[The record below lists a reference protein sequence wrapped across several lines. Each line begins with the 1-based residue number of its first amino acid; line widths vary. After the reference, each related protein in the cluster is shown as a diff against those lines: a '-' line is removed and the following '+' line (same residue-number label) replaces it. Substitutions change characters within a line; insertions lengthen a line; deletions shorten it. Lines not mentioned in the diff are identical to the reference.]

1 VCAHERPRRVRL
13 VHCGSVCIGYWSAS
27 STQPTGR
34 PTPAACSVAA
44 AETSGYVVLRGG
56 LLCCSLPWC
65 WLAGGGCGGAVR
77 VQRDPPRFHHI
88 DTARNAC
95 RPALRKAQCRRRLQ
109 SLAQSQ
115 RSSAPSVLPPPAS
128 SHACVLAARLTRS
141 PTSCDVGSGFIW
153 SHGGAMLTPYRTFYR
168 RSAGRAASLLPL
180 RLRWL
185 YDLIAFVLTSAIFRE
200 PLTSHE

>member
-1 VCAHERPRRVRL
+1 MRDRGVFGSFTAVVFVSVIGARRAPSLLAGPHLPRAQWRQRPQATL
-13 VHCGSVCIGYWSAS
+13 FSVC
-27 STQPTGR
+27 
-34 PTPAACSVAA
+34 
-44 AETSGYVVLRGG
+44 

-65 WLAGGGCGGAVR
+65 WLAGVGCGGAVR

-88 DTARNAC
+88 DAARNAC
-95 RPALRKAQCRRRLQ
+95 RPALRKAQCRRRSQ

-128 SHACVLAARLTRS
+128 SHACALAARLTRS
-141 PTSCDVGSGFIW
+141 PTSCDVRSGFIW